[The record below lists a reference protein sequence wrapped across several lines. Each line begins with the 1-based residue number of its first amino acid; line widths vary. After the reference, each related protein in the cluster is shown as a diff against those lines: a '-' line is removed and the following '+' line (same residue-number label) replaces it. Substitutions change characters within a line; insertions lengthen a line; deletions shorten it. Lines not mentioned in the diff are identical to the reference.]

1 MKNTNIKMMVIT
13 LGLLVLV
20 GCKPPAKEGARAY
33 TTTTRTDLVNG
44 NGNGSTFQNTCPSGQ
59 SAIGTIYDANSSYST
74 TFEQNVKGFLSATTT
89 PSDVGT
95 ISSSPNDYS
104 TGVRFQAVIKL
115 SQSGSV
121 DLGSSKVSIKVYD
134 SYVASQNLTPI
145 AVTINAASAGQ
156 FNPQTGV
163 GSVTFK
169 DGYGEVRF
177 DGRIANGYFSGNVS
191 YTNYTTVIEG
201 ASPSSGQIGQFAIAT
216 CGAIQ

>member
-20 GCKPPAKEGARAY
+20 GCKPAAKEGARAY
-33 TTTTRTDLVNG
+33 TTTTRNDIVNS
-44 NGNGSTFQNTCPSGQ
+44 NSNGSVFQNTCSSGQ
-59 SAIGTIYDANSSYST
+59 SAIGTIYDANSSYSA
-74 TFEQNVKGFLSATTT
+74 TFEQNVKSFLSATTT
-89 PSDVGT
+89 PADVGS
-95 ISSSPNDYS
+95 ISSSANDYS
-104 TGVRFQAVIKL
+104 TGVRFQAVIKVG
-115 SQSGSV
+115 SNGSV
-121 DLGSSKVSIKVYD
+121 VLSSSKISIKVYD
-134 SYVASQNLTPI
+134 SYVAAQGLDPI

-156 FNPQTGV
+156 FNTQTGV

-177 DGRIANGYFSGNVS
+177 DGKIANGFFSGNVS